1 MAYAVRKTV
10 QKPGTRICSE
20 SLQFQ
25 PRKVETVA
33 SAQHNGV
40 KVASLDDTTTFRV
53 ELADPLVHRYRPA
66 DQDLDPFVLDGLAH
80 ALVLC
85 DKRGLIVQ
93 KESRRRAFY
102 AHAIQGAVQD
112 GEPPENSAPQAI

>member
-1 MAYAVRKTV
+1 MAHAVRKTV
-10 QKPGTRICSE
+10 QKPGTWIHSE
-20 SLQFQ
+20 SLQLQ
-25 PRKVETVA
+25 PRKVKTVA
-33 SAQHNGV
+33 GAQHNGV
-40 KVASLDDTTTFRV
+40 KVAPLDDTTTCRV
-53 ELADPLVHRYRPA
+53 ELADPLVHRYRWA
-66 DQDLDPFVLDGLAH
+66 DQDLDPFIPDGLAQ

-93 KESRRRAFY
+93 KESRRRAFD